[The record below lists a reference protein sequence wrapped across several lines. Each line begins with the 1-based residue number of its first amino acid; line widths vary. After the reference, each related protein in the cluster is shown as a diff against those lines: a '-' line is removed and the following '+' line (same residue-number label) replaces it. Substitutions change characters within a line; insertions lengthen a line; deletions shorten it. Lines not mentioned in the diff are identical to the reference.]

1 MGELMKNCWLFM
13 PNSVWV
19 VCNKCYE
26 IGLRRKDNYWTQVV
40 PSPYSLSDFMNAS
53 RGGKIVIRC
62 KQDLHDII
70 IQRVW
75 FAREGMREPES
86 ETNQD
91 NISDIK
97 ID

>member
-26 IGLRRKDNYWTQVV
+26 IGRKDNYWTQVV

-86 ETNQD
+86 E
-91 NISDIK
+91 II
-97 ID
+97 